1 MTTITRKVRKY
12 LHLFE
17 DMVIIT
23 SNDAQVDGH
32 VRQQSEFNIK
42 GFSRMIT
49 REREARERL
58 GALLEQQVNM
68 DESIRTIRADFPHLF
83 EDQKASIK

>member
-17 DMVIIT
+17 DMVIAGYT
-23 SNDAQVDGH
+23 DVDPR
-32 VRQQSEFNIK
+32 VKEQAEFNLK

-49 REREARERL
+49 GEREAMQRL
-58 GALLEQQVNM
+58 RLLLERQHNL
-68 DESIRTIRADFPHLF
+68 ELEIRTVREDFPYLF
-83 EDQKASIK
+83 EDQKVSVK

>member
-17 DMVIIT
+17 DMVVVMN
-23 SNDAQVDGH
+23 NDAESD
-32 VRQQSEFNIK
+32 VRQQAEFNLK

-49 REREARERL
+49 REREAMDRL
-58 GALLEQQVNM
+58 GRLMEQKMNM
-68 DESIRTIRADFPHLF
+68 EHEIHTIRADFPHLF
-83 EDQKASIK
+83 EDKKVSMK

>member
-23 SNDAQVDGH
+23 SNDAEGH
-32 VRQQSEFNIK
+32 VRQQSECNIK

-58 GALLEQQVNM
+58 GALLEQQANM

>member
-17 DMVIIT
+17 DLVI
-23 SNDAQVDGH
+23 SMSDADSSIREQA
-32 VRQQSEFNIK
+32 EFNLK

-49 REREARERL
+49 RERDVMRRL
-58 GALLEQQVNM
+58 GDLLERQQNM
-68 DESIRTIRADFPHLF
+68 ELEIHTIRADFPHLF
-83 EDQKASIK
+83 EDKKVSMK

>member
-17 DMVIIT
+17 DLVI
-23 SNDAQVDGH
+23 SMSDADSSIREQA
-32 VRQQSEFNIK
+32 EFNLK

-49 REREARERL
+49 RERDVMRRL
-58 GALLEQQVNM
+58 GDLLERQQNM
-68 DESIRTIRADFPHLF
+68 EMEIHTIRADFPHLF
-83 EDQKASIK
+83 EDKKVITK

>member
-17 DMVIIT
+17 DLVLTIELDA
-23 SNDAQVDGH
+23 NDR
-32 VRQQSEFNIK
+32 VREQAAFNLK

-49 REREARERL
+49 AEREAMDRIGRL
-58 GALLEQQVNM
+58 MEQKMNM
-68 DESIRTIRADFPHLF
+68 EHEIHTIRADFPHLF
-83 EDQKASIK
+83 EDKKVSMK

>member
-17 DMVIIT
+17 DMVVAAAP
-23 SNDAQVDGH
+23 DVDSA
-32 VRQQSEFNIK
+32 VREQAEFNLK

-49 REREARERL
+49 AERDAMHRL
-58 GALLEQQVNM
+58 GRLMEQRANM
-68 DESIRTIRADFPHLF
+68 EMSIHTIRADFPHLF
-83 EDQKASIK
+83 EDKKVSIK

>member
-17 DMVIIT
+17 DMVI
-23 SNDAQVDGH
+23 SMSDADPAVKE
-32 VRQQSEFNIK
+32 QSEFNLK

-49 REREARERL
+49 GERETMKRIGMLMERQHNME
-58 GALLEQQVNM
+58 LE
-68 DESIRTIRADFPHLF
+68 IRTIRADFPHLF
-83 EDQKASIK
+83 DDKKVSMK

>member
-1 MTTITRKVRKY
+1 MTTVTRKVRKY

-23 SNDAQVDGH
+23 SNDAEGH

-58 GALLEQQVNM
+58 GALLEQQANM

-83 EDQKASIK
+83 DDQKVSTK

>member
-17 DMVIIT
+17 DLVI
-23 SNDAQVDGH
+23 SMSDADSSIREQA
-32 VRQQSEFNIK
+32 EFNLK

-49 REREARERL
+49 RERDVMRRL
-58 GALLEQQVNM
+58 GDLLERQQNM
-68 DESIRTIRADFPHLF
+68 EMEIHTIRADFPHLF
-83 EDQKASIK
+83 EDKKVSIK

>member
-17 DMVIIT
+17 DMVIAGYTDTDPKIKER
-23 SNDAQVDGH
+23 AQ
-32 VRQQSEFNIK
+32 FNLK

-49 REREARERL
+49 AEREAMDRL
-58 GALLEQQVNM
+58 GMLMQTKMNM
-68 DESIRTIRADFPHLF
+68 EHEIQTIRADFPHLF
-83 EDQKASIK
+83 EDKVVMK

>member
-17 DMVIIT
+17 DLVI
-23 SNDAQVDGH
+23 SMSDADSSIREQA
-32 VRQQSEFNIK
+32 EFNLK

-49 REREARERL
+49 REREAKERL
-58 GALLEQQVNM
+58 GALLEHKQNT
-68 DESIRTIRADFPHLF
+68 ELEIHTIRADFPHLF
-83 EDQKASIK
+83 DDQKVSTK

>member
-23 SNDAQVDGH
+23 SNDAEGH

-49 REREARERL
+49 REREAKERL
-58 GALLEQQVNM
+58 GALLEHKQNT
-68 DESIRTIRADFPHLF
+68 ELEIHTIRADFPHLF
-83 EDQKASIK
+83 EDQKVSTK

>member
-17 DMVIIT
+17 DLVVVT
-23 SNDAQVDGH
+23 SNDAEAG
-32 VRQQSEFNIK
+32 VREQAEFNLK

-49 REREARERL
+49 RERDAMHRL
-58 GALLEQQVNM
+58 GDLMQQRANM
-68 DESIRTIRADFPHLF
+68 EMSIHTIRADFPHLF
-83 EDQKASIK
+83 EDQKASTK

>member
-17 DMVIIT
+17 DLVVVMN
-23 SNDAQVDGH
+23 NDADGD
-32 VRQQSEFNIK
+32 VRQQAEFNLK

-49 REREARERL
+49 REREAMDRL
-58 GALLEQQVNM
+58 GMLMQTKMNM
-68 DESIRTIRADFPHLF
+68 EHEIQTIRADFPHLF
-83 EDQKASIK
+83 EDKKVSMK